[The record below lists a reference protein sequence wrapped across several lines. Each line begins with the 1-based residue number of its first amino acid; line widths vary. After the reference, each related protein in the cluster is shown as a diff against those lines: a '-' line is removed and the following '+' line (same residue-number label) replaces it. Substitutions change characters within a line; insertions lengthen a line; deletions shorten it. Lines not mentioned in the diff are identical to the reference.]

1 MISIIKYYFMVLSLV
16 FKRALYAI
24 HIIIRRHVSIDE
36 PVKELLTTRT
46 ISINERARC
55 KYLYQM
61 SILLYLKYLTL
72 LKQVLFLK
80 YELCRTVTACLISI
94 F

>member
-1 MISIIKYYFMVLSLV
+1 MRKSNYYFFKLYKYFQLMISIIKYYFMVLRLV
-16 FKRALYAI
+16 FKHVLYAI

-61 SILLYLKYLTL
+61 SITVAALLNL
-72 LKQVLFLK
+72 
-80 YELCRTVTACLISI
+80 
-94 F
+94 